1 MPYWSVS
8 VGKQIHRFLR
18 LEGSVM
24 ITQWFHISLC
34 VGKGTFEQDWN
45 RTTLEETDILIP
57 HKDSIEQKCQV
68 RTLFF

>member
-1 MPYWSVS
+1 
-8 VGKQIHRFLR
+8 
-18 LEGSVM
+18 M
-24 ITQWFHISLC
+24 ITQLFHISLC

-45 RTTLEETDILIP
+45 RTALEETDILIP